1 MLSACLIACSG
12 DQSGVEIPVGRR
24 ATWMI
29 VAHRLL
35 ESRIADNGPLATLV
49 AEYAL
54 HYEDRDVLK
63 VPVRDRFEISTVPSS
78 YGGTPFVAVPDTNDQ
93 LLPRTEGP
101 WDMAGRR
108 QTEVDGGRAQHFVL
122 WAWPNPHPDKEL
134 EKIAIEAAGPAF
146 VIGGITL
153 SDLDEE
159 PICREGTRE
168 VIITLPQEEDA
179 RESAALEVEVDRG
192 VATYPYPLPEDTAE
206 DFINGRKGWGE
217 AQNESSSPSIRG
229 NSRQSF
235 GHRAGQARRG
245 SFGRGRLGRGA
256 AAGPRRGFAA
266 SAAGGGGARAQL
278 GAYQGH

>member
-1 MLSACLIACSG
+1 MGTYTPLDLNSLYNAGLDILGGQGTLGAQSFRGLPFALGSDAERCLIACSG
-12 DQSGVEIPVGRR
+12 ERSGVEIPVGRR
-24 ATWMI
+24 VTWMI

-54 HYEDRDVLK
+54 HYEDGDVLK

-78 YGGTPFVAVPDTNDQ
+78 YGGTPFVAVPDTSDQ

-122 WAWPNPHPDKEL
+122 WAWPNPHPDKGL

-179 RESAALEVEVDRG
+179 RSPPLSKWKSIEALR
-192 VATYPYPLPEDTAE
+192 PIP
-206 DFINGRKGWGE
+206 IHCRRKRPRILSTG
-217 AQNESSSPSIRG
+217 AK
-229 NSRQSF
+229 
-235 GHRAGQARRG
+235 AGAKLKTR
-245 SFGRGRLGRGA
+245 A
-256 AAGPRRGFAA
+256 AAP
-266 SAAGGGGARAQL
+266 
-278 GAYQGH
+278 HTWK